1 METIV
6 LRAFAKIN
14 LAIDVVGKRDDGY
27 HLIDMVTVPLK
38 LHDSIEIQKQPDSDT
53 TFLFC
58 DDPTLVCDEN
68 NLAYKALSSMQNN
81 FDIPGAYTMFIYKK
95 IPVEA
100 GLGGGSADAA
110 AVIRALDRYIPIDAK
125 EKEEKIQKLSVKIG
139 ADVPFCLVNK
149 PSRVTGIGEVLTP
162 IKIKCPY
169 YVLIVKPNLGLST
182 KSVYEAF
189 DNITD
194 DIKHPN
200 IEKLLEGLENDDEN
214 LIKENMI
221 NVLSVPAIK
230 ALPLIGDLLEEMEMM
245 NLPLSGMSGT
255 GSACFALSKDKKLLE
270 RASHIFEK
278 EGNLTYLTQFNLL

>member
-6 LRAFAKIN
+6 LKAFAKIN
-14 LAIDVVGKRDDGY
+14 LAIDVVGRRDDGY

-38 LHDSIEIQKQPDSDT
+38 LHDSIEIQKQAEGGD

-68 NLAYKALSSMQNN
+68 NLAYKALNSMQQN
-81 FDIPGAYTMFIYKK
+81 FKIDGAYTMYIYKK

-110 AVIRALDRYIPIDAK
+110 AVIRAIERYIPEDSK
-125 EKEEKIQKLSVKIG
+125 EKYEKIQKLSVKIG
-139 ADVPFCLVNK
+139 ADVPFCLMSK
-149 PSRVTGIGEVLTP
+149 PARVTGIGEVLTP
-162 IKIKCPY
+162 IKIKYPY
-169 YVLIVKPNLGLST
+169 YVLIVKPNIGLAT
-182 KSVYEAF
+182 KTVYEAY
-189 DNITD
+189 DNIKD
-194 DIKHPN
+194 DIKHPD
-200 IEKLLEGLENDDEN
+200 IDKLLLGLETDDVN

-230 ALPLIGDLLEEMEMM
+230 ALPLISDLLEEMEMM

-270 RASHIFEK
+270 NASHIFER
-278 EGNLTYLTQFNLL
+278 EGHSTYLTQFNLL